1 MDIDQAST
9 FLCGSILIGIGLIVI
24 VATIVII
31 NNIFSRYWKPV
42 QWVHTMPGK
51 GEPQRQR
58 FATQEEL
65 NNLNRNT
72 EPTLNK

>member
-42 QWVHTMPGK
+42 QWVHNMPGM
-51 GEPQRQR
+51 PNQR
-58 FATQEEL
+58 FVTEEEL
-65 NNLNRNT
+65 KSLDRT
-72 EPTLNK
+72 KEPALNK

>member
-42 QWVHTMPGK
+42 QWIHNMPGM
-51 GEPQRQR
+51 PNQR
-58 FATQEEL
+58 FATEEEL
-65 NNLNRNT
+65 KNLDRSK
-72 EPTLNK
+72 EPGLNK

>member
-24 VATIVII
+24 VATMVII

-42 QWVHTMPGK
+42 QWIHNMPGMA
-51 GEPQRQR
+51 EPKR
-58 FATQEEL
+58 FATEEEL
-65 NNLNRNT
+65 KNLDRSK
-72 EPTLNK
+72 EPGLNK